1 LCHLTTLS
9 LVNLEPSTHL
19 HLITQKIKIREKEP
33 KNKEKSQIDFSLLPF
48 LTQHSHHHQNLILP
62 YLKRQFSQVWNPRG
76 GGTNLKHKNSPIFTK
91 NPFSLKSNP
100 NLEFLFTNFHH
111 ILPVSET
118 NQEKHYKLRGIVGRS
133 SKWPRRSLEL
143 RGRIWAQKT
152 SLARS
157 IIFNMFRNFISD

>member
-1 LCHLTTLS
+1 MLDISHFYFIFTIFILFDHFLNFYHKQKITKLCHLTTLS

-76 GGTNLKHKNSPIFTK
+76 GGTNLKHKNSLK
-91 NPFSLKSNP
+91 NHHFHQKSILTQIKP
-100 NLEFLFTNFHH
+100 KSRISFHKLSPYTSS
-111 ILPVSET
+111 IWNKLPRET
-118 NQEKHYKLRGIVGRS
+118 LQAE
-133 SKWPRRSLEL
+133 
-143 RGRIWAQKT
+143 
-152 SLARS
+152 
-157 IIFNMFRNFISD
+157 RNCG